1 MRSAREI
8 RKDAWDMLTV
18 STWGWK
24 IAFNYFILL
33 SLCGGALMALFYVYQ
48 SAGIQTFHSFAV
60 AKKAAEEAGR
70 ELADPTGGE
79 LWRMTLAS
87 LFQKF
92 VKYLFSGIAAF
103 GIVATLVKCIKGED
117 NGLFSAAFGGF
128 RRPLEM
134 FWLSALMTIKVML
147 WMCLLIIPGFVAAV
161 AYSLAWY
168 IKVENPELGANACL
182 KRSREMLYGR
192 KWALVGFGLSY
203 LGWFFLALFPF
214 LSARV
219 FTVAVGNAGPLSNV
233 VLLVNIVAFVVSSA
247 MILFVGI
254 YAALGQAVFY
264 RDVKAEV
271 EPAGGDTQPEAAADS
286 ISG

>member
-1 MRSAREI
+1 MRPSKEM
-8 RKDAWDMLTV
+8 RKDAWNVLTG
-18 STWGWK
+18 STWGWR
-24 IAFNYFILL
+24 IAFTYFALFT
-33 SLCGGALMALFYVYQ
+33 LCGGALIALICVYR
-48 SAGIQTFHSFAV
+48 SAGIQTFQSFAA
-60 AKKAAEEAGR
+60 AKKAAAAAGK
-70 ELADPTGGE
+70 ELADPTASE
-79 LWRMTLAS
+79 LWRMMLAS

-103 GIVATLVKCIKGED
+103 GIVSTLVKCIKGET
-117 NGLFSAAFGGF
+117 NGWFSSAFAGF

-147 WMCLLIIPGFVAAV
+147 WTCLLIIPGLVAAV

-168 IKVENPELGANACL
+168 IKAENPELGANACL

-192 KWALVGFGLSY
+192 KWALVCFGLSY
-203 LGWFFLALFPF
+203 LGWFLLALFPF

-219 FTVAVGNAGPLSNV
+219 FTVAVGNAGPLSDV
-233 VLLVNIVAFVVSSA
+233 VLLVDIVAFVVSSA

-271 EPAGGDTQPEAAADS
+271 EPASGDTQPESAADS